1 MLQELGLSPK
11 AAPGPAA
18 KSTAC
23 SPDAKTVLALIGPV
37 PKPLETL
44 CEESGLSVG
53 QILAALTELE
63 LAGKIIPL
71 AGRRYQLK

>member
-1 MLQELGLSPK
+1 M
-11 AAPGPAA
+11 
-18 KSTAC
+18 
-23 SPDAKTVLALIGPV
+23 LALIGPV
-37 PKPLETL
+37 PNPLETL

>member
-1 MLQELGLSPK
+1 MTRGLTEIARLGVKLG
-11 AAPGPAA
+11 A
-18 KSTAC
+18 
-23 SPDAKTVLALIGPV
+23 
-37 PKPLETL
+37 KPLETL